1 MRLLEEGE
9 VHATV
14 LALFHEAG
22 MIGEIVV
29 LAMLQYQ
36 EAIFAQEVSFQNHV
50 GQFGYFLQDVWG
62 VGKDKVELFSALAQ
76 ELEHVTLDGACRE
89 VLQLVYKFLDE
100 SEVQGVFL
108 HAYHPR
114 TASGE
119 EFQCNAT
126 CSGKEVESKWLFIP
140 IYIGVEHVE

>member
-50 GQFGYFLQDVWG
+50 G
-62 VGKDKVELFSALAQ
+62 
-76 ELEHVTLDGACRE
+76 
-89 VLQLVYKFLDE
+89 
-100 SEVQGVFL
+100 
-108 HAYHPR
+108 
-114 TASGE
+114 
-119 EFQCNAT
+119 
-126 CSGKEVESKWLFIP
+126 
-140 IYIGVEHVE
+140 

>member
-1 MRLLEEGE
+1 MKLQNISDGSIRSREASRRPGRILLGRWNLCLLPAGVPKEGEWRGLAMRLLEEGE

-50 GQFGYFLQDVWG
+50 G
-62 VGKDKVELFSALAQ
+62 
-76 ELEHVTLDGACRE
+76 
-89 VLQLVYKFLDE
+89 
-100 SEVQGVFL
+100 
-108 HAYHPR
+108 
-114 TASGE
+114 
-119 EFQCNAT
+119 
-126 CSGKEVESKWLFIP
+126 
-140 IYIGVEHVE
+140 

>member
-1 MRLLEEGE
+1 MRLLEARE

-62 VGKDKVELFSALAQ
+62 IGKDKVELFSALAQ
-76 ELEHVTLDGACRE
+76 EPKHVTLDGAC
-89 VLQLVYKFLDE
+89 
-100 SEVQGVFL
+100 
-108 HAYHPR
+108 
-114 TASGE
+114 
-119 EFQCNAT
+119 
-126 CSGKEVESKWLFIP
+126 
-140 IYIGVEHVE
+140 

>member
-1 MRLLEEGE
+1 MKLQKISGGSIRPREASRRSGRILLGRWNLCLLPAGVPKGGLVMRLLEEGE

-50 GQFGYFLQDVWG
+50 G
-62 VGKDKVELFSALAQ
+62 
-76 ELEHVTLDGACRE
+76 
-89 VLQLVYKFLDE
+89 
-100 SEVQGVFL
+100 
-108 HAYHPR
+108 
-114 TASGE
+114 
-119 EFQCNAT
+119 
-126 CSGKEVESKWLFIP
+126 
-140 IYIGVEHVE
+140 